1 MRITQ
6 LAKYCYDCIR
16 EEFKSSSFRNLDS
29 DKNNLLFFTN
39 KLSWQADNQEVLEI
53 AMKYELNKTDRALIY
68 GTKFL
73 SGTKGK
79 NKYFTPLVYQNLTI
93 ENHGAKLVGHLDNEL
108 ILNVGAIS
116 SLLSEDEEQASMIIS
131 QLMEVVN
138 EDVFEKVLTNLVN
151 LEDFTIDNKSSAVIL
166 AKLPD
171 ASAGLLNELE
181 KIAERR

>member
-29 DKNNLLFFTN
+29 DKNNLLYLTN
-39 KLSWQADNQEVLEI
+39 KLTWQADNQQVLDI

-68 GTKFL
+68 GSKFL
-73 SGTKGK
+73 TGTKGK

-93 ENHGAKLVGHLDNEL
+93 ENQGAKLVGSLDNEK

-131 QLMEVVN
+131 QLMEVIN
-138 EDVFEKVLTNLVN
+138 KDIFDKVLTNLVN
-151 LEDFTIDNKSSAVIL
+151 LENFSIDNKNSAIIL
-166 AKLPD
+166 TKLPD

-181 KIAERR
+181 QIANK